1 MNTGL
6 MFSLPY
12 LYPGRYFA
20 ICVMRGEDGE
30 MKTADPKIVLTT
42 QQS

>member
-1 MNTGL
+1 

-30 MKTADPKIVLTT
+30 MKTADPEIVLTIST
-42 QQS
+42 AISFLS

>member
-1 MNTGL
+1 ML
-6 MFSLPY
+6 LLPY

-30 MKTADPKIVLTT
+30 MKNRFNEKTAIIAFYLN
-42 QQS
+42 